1 MLVVSNVESRRAF
14 ALIDALEGREITTGE
29 FADAI
34 QTLTSEALA
43 VTAAILSIR
52 SAFTR
57 DRLPR
62 EWRARLL
69 CKQAADASRNYC

>member
-1 MLVVSNVESRRAF
+1 MLVVSNAESRRAF
-14 ALIDALEGREITTGE
+14 ALIEALEGREITTGE
-29 FADAI
+29 FAEAI

-52 SAFTR
+52 SAFNS

-62 EWRARLL
+62 EWKARLI
-69 CKQAADASRNYC
+69 CRQMADASRNYC